1 MIKRIRCLPKS
12 NSINTICWA
21 IKNIDGINADGAESV
36 YFNNFRKKRKGMR
49 LKVSQG
55 SVTAL

>member
-36 YFNNFRKKRKGMR
+36 YFNNFRKKGKEWD
-49 LKVSQG
+49 
-55 SVTAL
+55 